1 MERLPIK
8 HNSQIPK
15 DLKIVC
21 IDLADMFALNWM
33 RYNTL
38 EWKNQMSGMLMS
50 TFLET
55 FPNTVKKA
63 GLYVIQNNKD
73 EFPPS
78 MGKIIQS
85 MRDYIGTGKART
97 PKVESCERCSDG
109 FIKICFWFN
118 LNGSNVFREINSSCS
133 ECEKGKLRKSKLR
146 LLDNVETLRKIQ
158 NKEIYSYED
167 ENFETQSLIDYN
179 EVTIRKRISG
189 EWKVSKV
196 TRGVWVQTQKGELPP
211 LEITAPDISNKVF
224 INEHSKLKEER
235 EKKNKHMLGLIRQ
248 EKILLEEKKLQ
259 LLNTYKELDNATKVH
274 ETHELTS
281 RIKILTEDIERT
293 EHGLQIEYITL
304 DEYLKAKQIERDI
317 IR

>member
-1 MERLPIK
+1 
-8 HNSQIPK
+8 
-15 DLKIVC
+15 
-21 IDLADMFALNWM
+21 
-33 RYNTL
+33 
-38 EWKNQMSGMLMS
+38 MS

-109 FIKICFWFN
+109 FIKICFWFD

-179 EVTIRKRISG
+179 EVTIRTRISG
-189 EWKVSKV
+189 EWRVQKIK
-196 TRGVWVQTQKGELPP
+196 RGVWVQTQKGEQPP

-224 INEHSKLKEER
+224 TNEHSKLKEER
-235 EKKNKHMLGLIRQ
+235 EKKNRHMLGLI
-248 EKILLEEKKLQ
+248 
-259 LLNTYKELDNATKVH
+259 
-274 ETHELTS
+274 
-281 RIKILTEDIERT
+281 
-293 EHGLQIEYITL
+293 
-304 DEYLKAKQIERDI
+304 
-317 IR
+317 